1 VKWWANLKQRCK
13 TCSRVTLGVGVLIV
27 ALFLAG
33 GVAIAGAAGLAW
45 TNTETFCIGCH
56 EMRENVYKEYQGTI
70 HDKNRSG
77 VRAIC
82 PNCHV
87 PHEPVPMLKRKM
99 AATFELWGHL
109 TGVIDTREK
118 FEKHRYELAK
128 HVWTRMV
135 ETDSLEC
142 RNCHKRE
149 SMSKAK
155 QSEKAQA
162 RHQKAD
168 AEGLTCIECHYG
180 IAHTEPEGE
189 LGPKEIKAELKKSG
203 KL

>member
-1 VKWWANLKQRCK
+1 MKWWANLKQRCK